1 MGDIEG
7 NVSSLSGGNAQK
19 IIVARELA
27 AGPDLLIACQPTR
40 GVDIGSIEFIHKQ
53 LLQYRNKGNAVILI
67 SSELSEI
74 MSLSDRVIVMH
85 KGKISGEIAPKD
97 VDMMKV
103 GLLMA
108 GIREEGGEED
118 E

>member
-1 MGDIEG
+1 M
-7 NVSSLSGGNAQK
+7 SSLSGGNAQK

-27 AGPDLLIACQPTR
+27 AKPDVLIACQPTR
-40 GVDIGSIEFIHKQ
+40 GIDIGSIEFIHKQ
-53 LLQYRNKGNAVILI
+53 LLNYRNEGNAVILI

-85 KGKISGEIAPKD
+85 KGRISGEIDPKD

-108 GIREEGGEED
+108 GIRQEGEAQHD